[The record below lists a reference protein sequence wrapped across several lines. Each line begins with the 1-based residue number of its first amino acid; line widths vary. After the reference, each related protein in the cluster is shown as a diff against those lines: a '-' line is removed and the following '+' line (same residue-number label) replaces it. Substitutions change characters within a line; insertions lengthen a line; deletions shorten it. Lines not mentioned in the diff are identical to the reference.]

1 MDIEKV
7 KELVK
12 LIEGSSLAEID
23 FKEGDNRVR
32 LRRDRKPVAHPH
44 AVTPLHVPQPTPVPS
59 PPEVGLKNAGTVIS
73 APMVG
78 VFYRKASA
86 TSAAFVEIGQSVVK
100 GDVLCIVEAMK
111 MMNTVEAT
119 CSGII
124 EAIMVEDGQP
134 VEYDQPMFN
143 IV

>member
-1 MDIEKV
+1 MNIEKV

-12 LIEGSSLAEID
+12 LIEGSGLAEID
-23 FKEGDNRVR
+23 FKEGNNRVR
-32 LRRDRKPVAHPH
+32 LRRDSKPATQAP
-44 AVTPLHVPQPTPVPS
+44 AGVTPQRAEPQRVQLEPEPT
-59 PPEVGLKNAGTVIS
+59 GTIIS

-86 TSAAFVEIGQSVVK
+86 TSAAFVEIGQSVAK

-119 CSGII
+119 CSGVIK
-124 EAIMVEDGQP
+124 AIMVEDGQP
-134 VEYDQPMFN
+134 VEYDQPLFN

>member
-1 MDIEKV
+1 MDIEKL

-23 FKEGDNRVR
+23 FKEGKNRVR
-32 LRRDRKPVAHPH
+32 LRRDNKPAAIAQAVA
-44 AVTPLHVPQPTPVPS
+44 PS
-59 PPEVGLKNAGTVIS
+59 PASEHQTVQIESKPAGTVVS

-86 TSAAFVEIGQSVVK
+86 TSAAFVEIGQSVAK

-119 CSGII
+119 CSGVI

>member
-7 KELVK
+7 KALVK

-32 LRRDRKPVAHPH
+32 LRRDSKPAGYTPAVA
-44 AVTPLHVPQPTPVPS
+44 
-59 PPEVGLKNAGTVIS
+59 PPELAQATPEPSRVKVEPKDTGRVVS

-86 TSAAFVEIGQSVVK
+86 TSAAFVEIGQSVTK
-100 GDVLCIVEAMK
+100 GDALCIVEAMK

-119 CSGII
+119 CSGVI

-134 VEYDQPMFN
+134 VEYDQPLFT

>member
-1 MDIEKV
+1 MDIEKL
-7 KELVK
+7 KDLIK

-23 FKEGDNRVR
+23 LKEGNNRVR
-32 LRRDRKPVAHPH
+32 VRRDHKAVDDAPAVSARQVAQHP
-44 AVTPLHVPQPTPVPS
+44 PVPL
-59 PPEVGLKNAGTVIS
+59 PEQAEPTNTGTVIS
-73 APMVG
+73 APLVG
-78 VFYRKASA
+78 VFYRRSSA
-86 TSAAFVEIGQSVVK
+86 TSAAFVEIGQCVAK

-119 CSGII
+119 CSGVI

-134 VEYDQPMFN
+134 VEYGQPLFN

>member
-12 LIEGSSLAEID
+12 LIEGSGLAEID
-23 FKEGDNRVR
+23 FKEGNNRVR
-32 LRRDRKPVAHPH
+32 LRRDSKPAAHIPAVDAPQIAELQQAPVKPKPV
-44 AVTPLHVPQPTPVPS
+44 
-59 PPEVGLKNAGTVIS
+59 GTVIS

-86 TSAAFVEIGQSVVK
+86 TSAAFVEIGQSVAK

-119 CSGII
+119 CSGVI

>member
-12 LIEGSSLAEID
+12 LIEESSLAEID

-32 LRRDRKPVAHPH
+32 LRRHI
-44 AVTPLHVPQPTPVPS
+44 TPVSHTPTSSEHDIAPPAPDS
-59 PPEVGLKNAGTVIS
+59 PVVQPEPENAGTIIS

-86 TSAAFVEIGQSVVK
+86 TSAAFAEIGQSVVK
-100 GDVLCIVEAMK
+100 GDPLCIIEAMK

-119 CSGII
+119 CSGVI

-134 VEYDQPMFN
+134 VEYDQPLFK

>member
-12 LIEGSSLAEID
+12 LIEGSGLAEID
-23 FKEGDNRVR
+23 FKEGSNRVR
-32 LRRDRKPVAHPH
+32 LRRDRKPAAAPQAVA
-44 AVTPLHVPQPTPVPS
+44 PS
-59 PPEVGLKNAGTVIS
+59 PLSESQTVQVEPKPAGTFIT

-86 TSAAFVEIGQSVVK
+86 TSAAFVEIGQSVAK

-119 CSGII
+119 CSGVI

>member
-12 LIEGSSLAEID
+12 LIEGSGLAEID
-23 FKEGDNRVR
+23 FKEGNSRVR
-32 LRRDRKPVAHPH
+32 LRRDSKPAAQAP
-44 AVTPLHVPQPTPVPS
+44 AGGVPQIAEPQQVQLAQKP
-59 PPEVGLKNAGTVIS
+59 AGTVIS

-86 TSAAFVEIGQSVVK
+86 TSAAFVEIGQSVAK

-119 CSGII
+119 CSGVI